1 MTWLLKNN
9 NTVLYTG
16 LSKAEVE
23 EFLYVKFKHLSDRV
37 TYKEIITHLL
47 YTFDISRVEEN
58 TIFVLI
64 EFDEVIIDSLCYSEL
79 KDLVIYYNKT
89 YLPKL
94 LKFKPNAKIDKM
106 FELEKFN
113 WAINWHTPVAILNL
127 AAD

>member
-1 MTWLLKNN
+1 MLDYLKQKLKN
-9 NTVLYTG
+9 
-16 LSKAEVE
+16 
-23 EFLYVKFKHLSDRV
+23 YVKFKHLSNRV
-37 TYKEIITHLL
+37 AYKEIITQLL
-47 YTFDISRVEEN
+47 NTFDISRVEEN

-79 KDLVIYYNKT
+79 KDLVIYYNET

-113 WAINWHTPVAILNL
+113 WAINLYTHVAILNL
-127 AAD
+127 AADS